1 VVAPLSCASANN
13 HDFSLFFESFEKL
26 TEIAECLE
34 INLEGTYLTLDSAF
48 DNRFSRSEILSCKMV
63 PVIKPNLRGLKSETR
78 RNERL
83 AEFEEVEEI
92 YKQRFNVE
100 KFFAWEDS
108 YRKLVIRYEKLQC
121 TFTGF
126 RYLAFSMINFRNVFN

>member
-1 VVAPLSCASANN
+1 LSCSSANE

-26 TEIAECLE
+26 LE
-34 INLEGTYLTLDSAF
+34 ITDYLDVDLKGTYLTLDSAF
-48 DNRFSRSEILSCKMV
+48 DNRFSKSEILFHNMI
-63 PVIKPNLRGLKSETR
+63 PVIKPNLRGLKSEER

-83 AEFEEVEEI
+83 AEFGEVEEI
-92 YKQRFNVE
+92 YKQRLHVE
-100 KFFAWEDS
+100 KFFAWEDT

-121 TFTGF
+121 TFLGF

>member
-1 VVAPLSCASANN
+1 
-13 HDFSLFFESFEKL
+13 
-26 TEIAECLE
+26 
-34 INLEGTYLTLDSAF
+34 
-48 DNRFSRSEILSCKMV
+48 MV

-83 AEFEEVEEI
+83 EEFEKMKEI

-108 YRKLVIRYEKLQC
+108 YRKLVVRYEKLQC
-121 TFTGF
+121 TFNGF
-126 RYLAFSMINFRNVFN
+126 RYLAFSMMNFRNFII